1 MTLILLVAILWSA
14 VGLARWGIVDAVW
27 NGSSQNCRAPGAG
40 ACWVFVSEKLN
51 FFLFGL
57 YPQDELWRPL
67 LATLVV
73 IAVASMTM
81 LPRFWG
87 RQLFLIWLAG
97 LVISLWLMG
106 GGWGLSEVPT
116 TSWGGLPVTLMLST
130 SALVVA
136 LPLSIVFAI
145 GRNSKSPSAQMLS
158 TGWIEIIRGVPLIS
172 ILFLANT
179 LLPLFLAGGANVDK
193 LLRAQVALTIFASAY
208 LAEAVRAGLRAVP
221 YAQIEASQ
229 SLGLSSTQM
238 LRLVI
243 LPQSLRTALPG
254 IVNTAIGV
262 FKDTSL
268 VSIIGLLDLL
278 GTVRAAGRDPAWLG
292 FEIEGYLF
300 AAVIYFVFCFIM
312 SRYGVWLETRG
323 PRKTDPSAAGMS
335 AQTLLTRPVPAQSL
349 P

>member
-1 MTLILLVAILWSA
+1 
-14 VGLARWGIVDAVW
+14 
-27 NGSSQNCRAPGAG
+27 
-40 ACWVFVSEKLN
+40 
-51 FFLFGL
+51 
-57 YPQDELWRPL
+57 
-67 LATLVV
+67 
-73 IAVASMTM
+73 
-81 LPRFWG
+81 
-87 RQLFLIWLAG
+87 
-97 LVISLWLMG
+97 
-106 GGWGLSEVPT
+106 
-116 TSWGGLPVTLMLST
+116 
-130 SALVVA
+130 
-136 LPLSIVFAI
+136 
-145 GRNSKSPSAQMLS
+145 MLS

-323 PRKTDPSAAGMS
+323 PRKAGPSAAGMP
-335 AQTLLTRPVPAQSL
+335 AEDLLAGQIPVQSL